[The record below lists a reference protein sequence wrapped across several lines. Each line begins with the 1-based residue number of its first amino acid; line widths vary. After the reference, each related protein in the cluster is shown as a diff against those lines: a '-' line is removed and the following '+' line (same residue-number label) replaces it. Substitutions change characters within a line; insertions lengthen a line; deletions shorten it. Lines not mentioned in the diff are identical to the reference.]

1 MTGLRLPAFVYPPLE
16 TRAQKAFNLG
26 AVAVDTTSEL
36 WWDRRPGTGRRGG
49 TMPKTLLLADDSVT
63 IQKVVGLSFANEDIS
78 LLTVDNG
85 DDAIAQARSAR
96 PDVVLADVV
105 MPGKNGYEVCEAIKS
120 DPALRH
126 IPVLLLTGTFEAFD
140 EERARRVGA
149 DGHIT
154 KPFEA
159 QALVDTVNGLLSR
172 AAQAARTAVQA
183 APPAAE
189 PVRSEAPRA
198 AGPAVH
204 TRPAPAPTFA
214 SVVPA
219 PPQEDAYDFFDDD
232 LLAEGELSL
241 ADDTPTA
248 GDVLATSG
256 ADGTVLLGD
265 RDDAFD
271 LGENETAL
279 DFAEAADEIDV
290 APPRAASARDSALAR
305 EAITTPESIQPR
317 AGLARESGPAAEA
330 TIALF
335 GEAPEHGWGSLPSGV
350 PAKDDLE
357 DIELEDALGSTG
369 VGAATAALF
378 QDEPMAFGRATGVP
392 ATAGMNED
400 DLELSFEAPGA
411 RRPSGAGAAGAGADD
426 PLARLDA
433 DDLARETVLDPASG
447 RGHDVSWSD
456 LGDPLAAPDPGQSLR
471 GTDRTDRNEHTPT
484 APAPSHFGS
493 SGQQTSPAAPRPAPP
508 AQPAASTFAPE
519 SSFTTAPVFPPQAP
533 ASSGT
538 LGTGRAAAPDLSPMM
553 RQRIHDTLEKVAW
566 EAFSDLSDTIVRQV
580 LERVEAIAWE
590 VIPQMAEAL
599 VREEIRRLKGE
610 DE

>member
-1 MTGLRLPAFVYPPLE
+1 
-16 TRAQKAFNLG
+16 
-26 AVAVDTTSEL
+26 
-36 WWDRRPGTGRRGG
+36 
-49 TMPKTLLLADDSVT
+49 MPKTLLLADDSVT
-63 IQKVVGLSFANEDIS
+63 IQKVVGLSFANEDVS

-105 MPGKNGYEVCEAIKS
+105 MPGKNGYEVCDAIKS
-120 DPALRH
+120 DASLRH

-172 AAQAARTAVQA
+172 AAQAARAAAA

-189 PVRSEAPRA
+189 PVRAEAPRA
-198 AGPAVH
+198 AAPEQ
-204 TRPAPAPTFA
+204 TRPAAAPTA
-214 SVVPA
+214 PSVPSSA
-219 PPQEDAYDFFDDD
+219 PQEDAYDFFDDD

-241 ADDTPTA
+241 ADDTPTS
-248 GDVLATSG
+248 GDVMATSG

-279 DFAEAADEIDV
+279 DFAEAADEVDL
-290 APPRAASARDSALAR
+290 APAPREASAREASAR
-305 EAITTPESIQPR
+305 ES
-317 AGLARESGPAAEA
+317 GLARESGPPRTASLTAPTAVTAPEQGRSAPEA
-330 TIALF
+330 TVALF
-335 GEAPEHGWGSLPSGV
+335 GEAPEHSWGSLPSPT
-350 PAKDDLE
+350 PAEDDDLGG
-357 DIELEDALGSTG
+357 IELEDALGSTG
-369 VGAATAALF
+369 VGAATTTLF
-378 QDEPMAFGRATGVP
+378 DDEPMAFGRATGAP
-392 ATAGMNED
+392 ATAGLSED
-400 DLELSFEAPGA
+400 DLELSFESPVG
-411 RRPSGAGAAGAGADD
+411 RRTRDASAGGAASED
-426 PLARLDA
+426 PLARLDS
-433 DDLARETVLDPASG
+433 DDLARETVLDPASA

-456 LGDPLAAPDPGQSLR
+456 LGDPLAAPDPGASLR
-471 GTDRTDRNEHTPT
+471 GADRTDRNEHTPT
-484 APAPSHFGS
+484 APDVSHLGLS
-493 SGQQTSPAAPRPAPP
+493 SQQTSPAAPRPVAPSTP
-508 AQPAASTFAPE
+508 LSLPSLPPLPAAPSFAPE
-519 SSFTTAPVFPPQAP
+519 PAFQAAP
-533 ASSGT
+533 AVPPAPATSSGT
-538 LGTGRAAAPDLSPMM
+538 TGTGRAAPPDLSPIM

-566 EAFSDLSDTIVRQV
+566 EAFSDVSDTIVRQV

-599 VREEIRRLKGE
+599 VREEIRRMKGE